1 MEYIDYYA
9 VLGVPRDA
17 PKEAITKAYR
27 KLARKHH
34 PDVSKQPGAE
44 DRFKKVSEAYE
55 VLKDPGKRAR
65 YDQYGVAWQAAQHGQ
80 APPRG
85 SGVRFESGARPQASD
100 LGELFRDRG
109 FSSFFEHLFGSQ
121 AESSGGWDFDMP
133 NDPWDAPG
141 GADHE
146 AEVWLSLEEA
156 LEGGR
161 RKVTLQNPDTARRKS
176 YSVDI
181 PAGVREGQRLRLAGQ
196 GGTGAG
202 RTGDLYLVVRLH
214 PHPSFRLEG
223 SDLYTVLEIPPWI
236 AALGGKARL
245 RALDGE
251 VAVSVPPGSSSGRK
265 IRLRG
270 KGLARPGGR
279 GDLYA
284 EIRIAVP
291 RQLSSEERRL
301 YESLARLAEQA
312 PKS

>member
-17 PKEAITKAYR
+17 PKEAIAKAYR
-27 KLARKHH
+27 KLARKYH
-34 PDVSKQPGAE
+34 PDVDKEPGAE
-44 DRFKKVSEAYE
+44 DRFKKISEAYD
-55 VLKDPGKRAR
+55 VLKDPGRRTK
-65 YDQYGVAWQAAQHGQ
+65 YDQYGAAWQAAQHGHP
-80 APPRG
+80 PPRG
-85 SGVRFESGARPQASD
+85 PGVRFKFGARRQARD
-100 LGELFRDRG
+100 LGDLLHDRG
-109 FSSFFEHLFGSQ
+109 FSSFFGHLFGSQ
-121 AESSGGWDFDMP
+121 AEGSGGWSL
-133 NDPWDAPG
+133 DPPSDQWDGAG

-146 AEVWLSLEEA
+146 AEVWLGLEEA
-156 LEGGR
+156 LQGGR
-161 RKVTLQNPDTARRKS
+161 RKITLQNPDTARRKS
-176 YSVDI
+176 YRVDI

-214 PHPSFRLEG
+214 PHPSLRLEG
-223 SDLYTVLEIPPWI
+223 SDLYTVLEVPPWI

-245 RALDGE
+245 RTLDGE
-251 VAVSVPPGSSSGRK
+251 VAVSVPASSSSGRK

-270 KGLARPGGR
+270 KGFARPGGR

-291 RQLSSEERRL
+291 KRLSSEERRL
-301 YESLARLAEQA
+301 YERLAHLAEQA